1 MVSIRNCARRAV
13 TLFLAGLLLLLSAS
27 CGTSEPPTPTVV
39 PSTQAV
45 SPAPVPTSPPP
56 TPRPTVA
63 PSPTPEPENSLVP
76 RLAAIPNTSEQRLAT
91 DLLDDQIG
99 VYGFIA
105 VEADGTIVA
114 SYNSELPFITA
125 STYKLIVMADIYR
138 RVELGELALDQYIE
152 LDANVFFE
160 AFDNYFTHGDIGSSF
175 TIQEYI
181 FAMGAYSSNVGA
193 RTLMTL
199 TSPEALRETA
209 LAIGMEDTHLF
220 VDLADLPNWP
230 PSPGVD
236 GSVEDL
242 NLAQTYLEQSMLDSG
257 SVNITTPLDMARY
270 QLAILHDT
278 LVSPWVSAQVAGV
291 LQKNVIRDR
300 IPYFFDHILVLN
312 KPGDLPDATNDAG
325 LLFLADGP
333 RAVVTFAQALPDPD
347 HAVLVE
353 QRLALIGAGVEDIP
367 PLYYGS
373 VPVMIQAVV
382 PVDGG
387 RHAGRASRR
396 SAGGGHGCRQPRGRV
411 PGARCRNVV
420 REEAGEGQTP
430 VTPM

>member
-1 MVSIRNCARRAV
+1 MVSIRNCAKRAL
-13 TLFLAGLLLLLSAS
+13 TLFLTGLLLLLSTA
-27 CGTSEPPTPTVV
+27 CGTSEPPSATIV
-39 PSTQAV
+39 PPTQAA
-45 SPAPVPTSPPP
+45 SPTPVPTFPPP
-56 TPRPTVA
+56 TPQPTVV

-76 RLAAIPNTSEQRLAT
+76 RLAAIPDTPEQRLAT
-91 DLLDDQIG
+91 ALLEDQIG

-125 STYKLIVMADIYR
+125 STYKLLVMADIYR
-138 RVELGELALDQYIE
+138 RIELGELALDQYIV
-152 LDANVFFE
+152 LDANVYFE
-160 AFDNYFTHGDIGSSF
+160 AFDNYFTQGDIWSSF

-199 TSPEALRETA
+199 TDPEALRETA

-220 VDLADLPNWP
+220 VDLADVPNWP
-230 PSPGVD
+230 PPVGVD

-242 NLAQTYLEQSMLDSG
+242 IAAEIYLERSMQATG
-257 SVNITTPLDMARY
+257 SINITTPLDMARY

-278 LVSPWVSAQVAGV
+278 LISPWVSAQVAGV

-333 RAVVTFAQALPDPD
+333 RAVVTFAQAIPDPD
-347 HAVLVE
+347 HTVLVE
-353 QRLALIGAGVEDIP
+353 QRLALIGAGVQDIP

-373 VPVMIQAVV
+373 VPAIVQAVV
-382 PVDGG
+382 PVSGD

-396 SAGGGHGCRQPRGRV
+396 
-411 PGARCRNVV
+411 
-420 REEAGEGQTP
+420 
-430 VTPM
+430 